1 MLRERTG
8 PQITGQAALA
18 CLRWPA
24 RVLGLLDGQEGS
36 WWQVSYQARGDRH
49 SAKRFAQFRQT
60 VSSDGNEAAPTV
72 GKSN

>member
-36 WWQVSYQARGDRH
+36 WWQVSYQEVTGTALNG
-49 SAKRFAQFRQT
+49 SLSSVKRSVRT
-60 VSSDGNEAAPTV
+60 
-72 GKSN
+72 K